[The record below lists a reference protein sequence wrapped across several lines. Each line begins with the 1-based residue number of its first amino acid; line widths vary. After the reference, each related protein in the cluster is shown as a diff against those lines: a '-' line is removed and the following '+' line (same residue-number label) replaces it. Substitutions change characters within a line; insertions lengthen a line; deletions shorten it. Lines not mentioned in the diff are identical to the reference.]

1 MVSDFVKIME
11 VKAYK
16 DVVDISMLKEIDT
29 CLSMEQKRLPSWL
42 FYDAEGSRLFQ
53 QIMKL
58 PEYYPTA
65 CEYEILRDHRDLL
78 LTYFTYGDK
87 SFDLI
92 ELGAGDAYK
101 TQLLLDFFRA
111 ESTDFRYVPV
121 DISEDILSHLHTRL
135 TSRLPELRI
144 EPVCSR
150 YDDPSGILLSRDRH
164 KVIMFLGASIGNF
177 TQFEATTFL
186 KNVSSAMSPTDLMVV
201 GFDLKKDPR
210 VIQLA
215 YDDPKGITRKFN
227 LNMLTRLNAELDA
240 NFNVSHFNHY
250 PVYNP
255 ATGTAESFLISKK
268 DQTVII
274 GALQKAFSF
283 KAWETIH
290 TEISQKYDMAMIEH
304 IATKAGLEVI
314 DVLYDSRK
322 YFCDVILRKF
332 QPRCPYRSSVA
343 AEYHVV
349 KVNNAEDY
357 GFRFAF

>member
-1 MVSDFVKIME
+1 ME
-11 VKAYK
+11 VRAYK
-16 DVVDISMLKEIDT
+16 DVVDNSMLKEIDT
-29 CLSMEQKRLPSWL
+29 CLSMDQKRLPSWL

-78 LTYFTYGDK
+78 LTYFTYSDK
-87 SFDLI
+87 CFDLI
-92 ELGAGDAYK
+92 ELGAGDASK
-101 TQLLLDFFRA
+101 TQILLDFFCA

-121 DISEDILSHLHTRL
+121 DISENILSQLRSRL
-135 TSRLPELRI
+135 ASRLPSLQV
-144 EPVCSR
+144 EPVCHR
-150 YDDPSGILLSRDRH
+150 YDDPSGILSSRGRH
-164 KVIMFLGASIGNF
+164 KIIMFLGASIGNF
-177 TQFEATTFL
+177 THFEATTFL
-186 KNVSSAMSPTDLMVV
+186 KNVSGAMSPTDLMVV

-210 VIQLA
+210 VIQFA

-227 LNMLTRLNAELDA
+227 LNMLTRLNEELDA
-240 NFNVSHFNHY
+240 NFNVLQFNHY

-255 ATGTAESFLISKK
+255 ATGTAESYLVSKK
-268 DQTVII
+268 DQTVVI
-274 GALQKAFSF
+274 GALQKTFSF

-290 TEISQKYDMAMIEH
+290 TEISQKYDITMIESV
-304 IATKAGLEVI
+304 ATKAGLEVI

-332 QPRCPYRSSVA
+332 QSRRPYRSSVA
-343 AEYHVV
+343 TEQHVV
-349 KVNNAEDY
+349 KVNNTEDY